1 MKKNTQAFLFVLLC
15 VFSLQIQAQDFT
27 QNIETHIIQ
36 LLENDKLLADDANWE
51 ITDQNVSSISGV
63 THIYFRQVVNG
74 FQVFGTESDI
84 HILPNG
90 KTLTVN
96 NRFVKN
102 SSSKTRGSSTPSLT
116 AIQAV
121 TFAANQ
127 LNYTITESLSVLEIK
142 IGRSQET
149 IISTGG
155 ISLSNIPAK
164 LLYRFTDN
172 NELVLVWDLSIQEI
186 SQHDWWNVRIDASTG
201 IIIDKNNWMV
211 SCSSGHDHSIHEDI
225 NYNKNLFDIPN
236 YKNVS
241 NTSEAGCVECYEVF
255 ALPLESPFYG
265 SRTIEIDAAN
275 GAASPFGWHD
285 TNGVSG
291 AEFTVTRGNNV
302 NAYEDGDNPGYQPN
316 GGASL
321 DFTGYPFSMVYTGA
335 DQYEDA
341 AITNLFYW
349 NNVIHDVLFQY
360 GLDEAGGN
368 FQELNYSGDGLGS
381 DSVNAEAQDGSG
393 TCNANFGTP
402 PDGGNPRMQ
411 MYVCGNRD
419 GDYDN
424 MVVIHEYG
432 HGISNRL
439 TGGPSNTSCLF
450 NTEQMGEG
458 WSDWYGAMLTIE
470 PGDAGTDSRGVG
482 TYLFGD
488 GPDGDGI
495 RPFPYSTDTNINP
508 QTYADISG
516 VSIPHGVGSVWATM
530 LWEVTWGL
538 IDEYGF
544 DPDIYN
550 YTGDISLDA
559 GNIIAMA
566 LITEGMKLQPCGPGF
581 VDGRDA
587 IFAADLA
594 LYGGANECI
603 LWDAFAKRGLGIS
616 ADQGSSNSVTDGT
629 EAFDTPSGEASFT
642 APEDVCGN
650 VEVLVDLGGGS
661 PVGGVYSGPGVT
673 DNGDGTYSFDP
684 AAAGIGV
691 HTISYEVL
699 AGTCSIA
706 SIATDTIEVFLVPN
720 GPLTVGVS
728 DFCVGDEVT
737 VTATLV
743 DAGNVIRWFD
753 APTGGSFLF
762 EGTDYAF
769 TPTGTTNVYAQEN
782 PPGTL
787 SQLVISEIT
796 LETPD
801 RFEIQNVGVETDY
814 TGYTVAV
821 SEEPFSNINTI
832 NSVMRPLGVI
842 GENSVVS
849 WNDDGGATYW
859 GSNIWW
865 DNDPGE
871 IGWIIIIDG
880 DGNVVDS
887 AFWNVSEAQIA
898 TLNVTIN
905 GFNITGA
912 DLDWTGPG
920 ADLTAICGDSF
931 RRNGDTNSAAD
942 WSGLCEESDYG
953 VANSDIG
960 IGFDGCLADR
970 TLTEVTAET
979 INPEIDCPDDIT
991 VTVGS
996 AGLYTIPDY
1005 TSLGI
1010 ATDNCAV
1017 ESIQQ
1022 SPTIGATVGEGVT
1035 IITLTAID
1043 TAGNEATCTFNLT
1056 VDVDLGVEDLEL
1068 ISDIILYPNPTTG
1081 SLQLLNNST
1090 HELIAVSIIDVNGR
1104 LIKIFDISNTSV
1116 ETTLSLENIANG
1128 LYFVKIETEDS
1139 SIVKRII
1146 KQ

>member
-1 MKKNTQAFLFVLLC
+1 
-15 VFSLQIQAQDFT
+15 
-27 QNIETHIIQ
+27 
-36 LLENDKLLADDANWE
+36 
-51 ITDQNVSSISGV
+51 
-63 THIYFRQVVNG
+63 
-74 FQVFGTESDI
+74 
-84 HILPNG
+84 
-90 KTLTVN
+90 
-96 NRFVKN
+96 
-102 SSSKTRGSSTPSLT
+102 
-116 AIQAV
+116 
-121 TFAANQ
+121 
-127 LNYTITESLSVLEIK
+127 
-142 IGRSQET
+142 
-149 IISTGG
+149 
-155 ISLSNIPAK
+155 
-164 LLYRFTDN
+164 
-172 NELVLVWDLSIQEI
+172 
-186 SQHDWWNVRIDASTG
+186 
-201 IIIDKNNWMV
+201 
-211 SCSSGHDHSIHEDI
+211 
-225 NYNKNLFDIPN
+225 
-236 YKNVS
+236 
-241 NTSEAGCVECYEVF
+241 
-255 ALPLESPFYG
+255 
-265 SRTIEIDAAN
+265 
-275 GAASPFGWHD
+275 
-285 TNGVSG
+285 
-291 AEFTVTRGNNV
+291 
-302 NAYEDGDNPGYQPN
+302 
-316 GGASL
+316 
-321 DFTGYPFSMVYTGA
+321 
-335 DQYEDA
+335 
-341 AITNLFYW
+341 
-349 NNVIHDVLFQY
+349 
-360 GLDEAGGN
+360 
-368 FQELNYSGDGLGS
+368 
-381 DSVNAEAQDGSG
+381 
-393 TCNANFGTP
+393 
-402 PDGGNPRMQ
+402 
-411 MYVCGNRD
+411 
-419 GDYDN
+419 
-424 MVVIHEYG
+424 
-432 HGISNRL
+432 
-439 TGGPSNTSCLF
+439 
-450 NTEQMGEG
+450 
-458 WSDWYGAMLTIE
+458 MLTIE